1 MSQRIIVA
9 CDGSAGAELALTLV
23 ANEAWPGGTRIRL
36 VTALPKSDSAAG
48 RAMGLNAGLVV
59 AFEQEAIATTTATLA
74 DLAGRVER
82 PEWSVETAV
91 LRGRAAEAIAAD
103 ARDWR
108 ATLVI
113 VGSRGLGSI
122 ATMVLGSTSAELADL
137 APCPVLVART
147 TTLRP
152 VLLATDGSDGARD
165 AETVLAGLPGI
176 REASVRVVS
185 VASLGNPWVSSIA
198 PGAGVHAQAAHA
210 QYVEQ
215 ERASREAA
223 AGAAVGRLREHG
235 IEAAWEVRVGDA
247 AQQIV
252 EAARDSGAALV
263 VVGTRGLTGVARAVL
278 GSVARKVL
286 VHAPASVLVVRAG
299 RDDDVPARD

>member
-9 CDGSAGAELALTLV
+9 CDGSAGAEQALTLV
-23 ANEAWPGGTRIRL
+23 ANEAWPPGTRVRL
-36 VTALPKSDSAAG
+36 VTALPTSDSAAG
-48 RAMGLNAGLVV
+48 RAMGLSAGLIV
-59 AFEQEAIATTTATLA
+59 AFEQEAIAATTTTLA
-74 DLAGRVER
+74 DLARRLER
-82 PEWSVETAV
+82 PGWSVETAV

-103 ARDWR
+103 ARDWSG
-108 ATLVI
+108 TLVV

-165 AETVLAGLPGI
+165 AETALAGLPGI
-176 REASVRVVS
+176 REATVRVVS
-185 VASLGNPWVSSIA
+185 VASLGNPWVASITPRA
-198 PGAGVHAQAAHA
+198 GAQAQAAHA
-210 QYVEQ
+210 LYVEQ
-215 ERASREAA
+215 ERASREAV
-223 AGAAVGRLREHG
+223 AGSAVGRLREHG

-252 EAARDSGAALV
+252 EASRDSGAALV
-263 VVGTRGLTGVARAVL
+263 VVGARGLTGVARAVL
-278 GSVARKVL
+278 GSVSRKVL
-286 VHAPASVLVVRAG
+286 VHTPVSVLVVRSG
-299 RDDDVPARD
+299 RDAGIPARD